1 MSSLSLNSNGSA
13 WSRIVNVCLLV
24 GNDHDSSFRSDV
36 WMGIIVLLSSF
47 IEFLVYKKIRFPR
60 YLIWVCGMNIHGYE
74 ISDGEWLLEEDR
86 LTHLILYSI
95 SCLIYCY

>member
-36 WMGIIVLLSSF
+36 WMGIIVSLSSF
-47 IEFLVYKKIRFPR
+47 IEFLVYKKIRSPR